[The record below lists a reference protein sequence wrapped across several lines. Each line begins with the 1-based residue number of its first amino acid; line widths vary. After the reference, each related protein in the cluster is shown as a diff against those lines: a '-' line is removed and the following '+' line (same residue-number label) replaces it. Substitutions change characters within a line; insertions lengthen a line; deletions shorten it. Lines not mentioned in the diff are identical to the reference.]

1 MKSKNDARSTHFI
14 IGAELFAYNGFI
26 TFFAPLPMGGHPH
39 VGGPHRIWPPLL
51 LWRVPPLA
59 YPKIWAPLNRPIQMS
74 PSTLM
79 ADPVGFYRGFPFP
92 LQPQDSI
99 PGPLDPEPSPLSI
112 APPRLQGLGRQ
123 SLGWF
128 FPYFVSLF
136 SPMFY
141 PKSLAFHTVPI
152 LAIILSS

>member
-1 MKSKNDARSTHFI
+1 MF
-14 IGAELFAYNGFI
+14 
-26 TFFAPLPMGGHPH
+26 
-39 VGGPHRIWPPLL
+39 
-51 LWRVPPLA
+51 
-59 YPKIWAPLNRPIQMS
+59 

-99 PGPLDPEPSPLSI
+99 PGPLDPEPSPLSL

-128 FPYFVSLF
+128 CFPLFLLCFASVS
-136 SPMFY
+136 S
-141 PKSLAFHTVPI
+141 KSYTLHTVPI
-152 LAIILSS
+152 EGMIRLS